1 MKLGPVFREAVE
13 IHLVEGHGFAVYFY
27 LMILLAPVVFLTLFL
42 PSLDTQVWVGPAQLF
57 KVSAVAATVLIVYF
71 SLRVAN
77 QEFAPWRFLP
87 LRRWLID
94 RQVAIPEM
102 ARAHLAIL
110 SLQILLL
117 ILLSAP
123 LLVWAGAIA
132 RVRTGSMLSVFLLI
146 FFYALAY
153 GVWGLAALVWWER
166 KSEIRQVFVRALF
179 IAAFFVSAALY
190 LPLNPIAFL
199 LAFLGDKEMA
209 PLAFLGR
216 RWPANA
222 MHLIFHLLVLGS
234 GWSMY
239 RWALGKEIDS

>member
-1 MKLGPVFREAVE
+1 MRLGPVFREAVE

-57 KVSAVAATVLIVYF
+57 KVSAVAAMFLIVYF

-87 LRRWLID
+87 LRRWLVE
-94 RQVAIPEM
+94 RKVTPAEM
-102 ARAHLAIL
+102 ARSHLAIL

-117 ILLSAP
+117 ILLSSP
-123 LLVWAGAIA
+123 LLIWAGAIA
-132 RVRTGSMLSVFLLI
+132 RVRTGAMISVFPLI

-153 GVWGLAALVWWER
+153 GVWGLAALALWER
-166 KSEIRQVFVRALF
+166 KSEIRQVFVRAIF
-179 IAAFFVSAALY
+179 FAAMVVSAALY

-199 LAFLGDKEMA
+199 LSFLGEKEMA
-209 PLAFLGR
+209 PLVMLGR
-216 RWPANA
+216 RWPAGA
-222 MHLIFHLLVLGS
+222 AHFIFHILVLGS
-234 GWSMY
+234 GWLAY
-239 RWALGKEIDS
+239 RRALGREIDS